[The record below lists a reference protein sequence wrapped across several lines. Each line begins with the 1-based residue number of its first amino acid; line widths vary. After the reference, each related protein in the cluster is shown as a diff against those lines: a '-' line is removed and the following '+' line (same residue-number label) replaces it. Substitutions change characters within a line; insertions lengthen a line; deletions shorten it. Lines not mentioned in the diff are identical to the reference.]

1 MCAPCFSL
9 LNNKLKDPHV
19 IPDCYAA
26 KKKKKS
32 TEKIQLLCHAF
43 GFIFEN
49 VIVVSILRN

>member
-1 MCAPCFSL
+1 ML
-9 LNNKLKDPHV
+9 YRIVMQL
-19 IPDCYAA
+19 